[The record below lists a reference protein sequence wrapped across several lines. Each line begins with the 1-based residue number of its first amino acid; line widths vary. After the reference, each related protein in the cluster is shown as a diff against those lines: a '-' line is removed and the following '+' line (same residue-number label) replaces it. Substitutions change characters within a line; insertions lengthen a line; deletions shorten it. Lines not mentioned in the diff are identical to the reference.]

1 VRDIDARRIPSMASV
16 PSPGLWMEAGREA
29 GLVLSAT
36 QGSFESYWELMEH
49 YQRPLYRLAFALTRD
64 RDDAAQVTHET
75 LIQGWRQLKQF
86 QVGHPFLPWLL
97 RTLRGLSV
105 AARRRRAGEPLP
117 ATAGPGGARARVF
130 RAAFAELSV
139 NEQLV
144 LALGAVEH
152 LPHHAMGVMLEVPAH
167 TALSQLSAA
176 RERLRARVAA
186 HSKGDG

>member
-1 VRDIDARRIPSMASV
+1 MASV

-36 QGSFESYWELMEH
+36 QGSVESYWELMEF

-64 RDDAAQVTHET
+64 RDEAAEVTRDT
-75 LIQGWRQLKQF
+75 LVQGWRQLKHF

-105 AARRRRAGEPLP
+105 AARRRRAGEPL
-117 ATAGPGGARARVF
+117 TMAGDQRARDF
-130 RAAFAELSV
+130 HAAFAELSV

-144 LALGAVEH
+144 LALGAVER
-152 LPHHAMGVMLEVPAH
+152 LPHHAMGVVLEVPAH

-176 RERLRARVAA
+176 RERLRVHVEARAR
-186 HSKGDG
+186 GNG